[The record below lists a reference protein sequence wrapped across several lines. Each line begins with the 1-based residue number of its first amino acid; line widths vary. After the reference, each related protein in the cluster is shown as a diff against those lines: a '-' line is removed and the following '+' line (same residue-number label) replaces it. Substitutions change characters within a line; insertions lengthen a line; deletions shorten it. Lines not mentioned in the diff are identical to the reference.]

1 MSQLDFY
8 PLLSPREVIEK
19 GAFGGS
25 YFGLPIE
32 EYSNYDYTSLF
43 KEHFDGLDTSL
54 YLGETYKPRLNKFKI
69 RSGMDYDYW
78 KEMKWMHEDDPYG
91 WFEWYCKYTQGRR
104 HSDDDRQIR
113 RWQDFCGVNGRWRK
127 RIYKR
132 MIETGN
138 WNVSPRIQQ
147 SLLHWGY
154 EVNMLDFE
162 QYVKLEG
169 KEWHLTEYKNWFK
182 GQYESE
188 QWCSYSG
195 MPSPKWY
202 E

>member
-1 MSQLDFY
+1 MSKLDFY
-8 PLLSPREVIEK
+8 PTLTPHAIIEE

-32 EYSNYDYTSLF
+32 EYSNYEYQELFDY
-43 KEHFDGLDTSL
+43 HFNGLEAYL
-54 YLGETYKPRLNKFKI
+54 YLGETYKPKLNKFKI

-78 KEMKWMHEDDPYG
+78 KDMGWMHQDDPYG
-91 WFEWYCKYTQGRR
+91 WFEWYCKYFMGRR

-127 RIYKR
+127 RIYSR
-132 MIETGN
+132 IYETGD

-154 EVNMLDFE
+154 LVNQDDFD
-162 QYVKLEG
+162 QWKKLNN
-169 KEWHLTEYKNWFK
+169 KLAI
-182 GQYESE
+182 
-188 QWCSYSG
+188 
-195 MPSPKWY
+195 
-202 E
+202 